1 MKRRVKALSSI
12 GHSEYGCSGVSS
24 QSGDLMDREITD
36 VGVLNRPEVSRG
48 AWPDVYLPVE
58 SLPPGRVFLDD
69 LVRAEMA
76 PDVFRW

>member
-1 MKRRVKALSSI
+1 
-12 GHSEYGCSGVSS
+12 
-24 QSGDLMDREITD
+24 MDREITD